1 MSISTGLAP
10 GLDEAVCSLADVAA
24 ARGHLTE
31 GEARAVAVAAAAAL
45 ALIHDAGEVHGRIG
59 PAHLVLTGQGDLKL
73 TESAATAE
81 RPSAHPAAAT
91 AERPSAHPAAAT
103 AESPSAHPAAAES
116 PSVHPAAATTESP
129 SAHPAAATTERPL
142 PLPAPA
148 GAGEAGSASPE
159 GDVVALAATI
169 VALATGAVLDPTVPW
184 PADFL
189 WRLGCPPALGADAA
203 LVLDAAGPVP
213 TARDL
218 GRLFSRGAESGLT
231 LPEPV
236 VPAVRTDPTPTMDY
250 PPVRGPAQPAPARL
264 R

>member
-73 TESAATAE
+73 TESAVTAE
-81 RPSAHPAAAT
+81 RLSADPASVHPAAAT
-91 AERPSAHPAAAT
+91 AERPSA
-103 AESPSAHPAAAES
+103 
-116 PSVHPAAATTESP
+116 HPAAATTESP

-203 LVLDAAGPVP
+203 LVLDAASPVP

-218 GRLFSRGAESGLT
+218 GRLFGRGAESGLT

-236 VPAVRTDPTPTMDY
+236 VPAVKTDPTPTMDY

>member
-1 MSISTGLAP
+1 MSISTAPAP
-10 GLDEAVCSLADVAA
+10 GLDEAVCSLADVTA
-24 ARGHLTE
+24 ARGPLTE

-45 ALIHDAGEVHGRIG
+45 ALIHDAGEARGRIG
-59 PAHLVLTGQGDLKL
+59 PADLVLTGRGDLKL

-81 RPSAHPAAAT
+81 SPAAD
-91 AERPSAHPAAAT
+91 
-103 AESPSAHPAAAES
+103 
-116 PSVHPAAATTESP
+116 
-129 SAHPAAATTERPL
+129 PAAATTERPP
-142 PLPAPA
+142 PLSAPA

-159 GDVVALAATI
+159 GDVTALAATI

-203 LVLDAAGPVP
+203 LVLDAAGAVP

-218 GRLFSRGAESGLT
+218 GRLFGRGAESGLT

-236 VPAVRTDPTPTMDY
+236 VPAVRVDPTPTMDY
-250 PPVRGPAQPAPARL
+250 PFVRAPAQPGPAPL

>member
-1 MSISTGLAP
+1 MSISVGLAP

-24 ARGHLTE
+24 ARGRLTE

-45 ALIHDAGEVHGRIG
+45 ALIHDAGEVHGRIE

-81 RPSAHPAAAT
+81 RPAAYPAAAYPAAAT
-91 AERPSAHPAAAT
+91 T
-103 AESPSAHPAAAES
+103 ES

-129 SAHPAAATTERPL
+129 SVYPAAATTERPL
-142 PLPAPA
+142 PPSAPA
-148 GAGEAGSASPE
+148 EAGEAGSASPE

-218 GRLFSRGAESGLT
+218 GRLFGRGAESGLT

>member
-24 ARGHLTE
+24 ARGRLTE

-45 ALIHDAGEVHGRIG
+45 ALIHDAGDVHGRIG

-73 TESAATAE
+73 TESAAAAE
-81 RPSAHPAAAT
+81 RPSADPASVHPAAAT
-91 AERPSAHPAAAT
+91 ESASAHPAAAT
-103 AESPSAHPAAAES
+103 AESPSAHPAAA
-116 PSVHPAAATTESP
+116 
-129 SAHPAAATTERPL
+129 TTERPL
-142 PLPAPA
+142 PPSAPA

-218 GRLFSRGAESGLT
+218 GRLFGRGAEFGLT

>member
-73 TESAATAE
+73 TESAAATE
-81 RPSAHPAAAT
+81 RPS
-91 AERPSAHPAAAT
+91 
-103 AESPSAHPAAAES
+103 
-116 PSVHPAAATTESP
+116 V
-129 SAHPAAATTERPL
+129 HPAAATTERPL

-203 LVLDAAGPVP
+203 LVLDAASPVP

-218 GRLFSRGAESGLT
+218 GHLFGRGAESSLT

>member
-10 GLDEAVCSLADVAA
+10 GLDESVCSLADVAA
-24 ARGHLTE
+24 ARGRLTE

-59 PAHLVLTGQGDLKL
+59 PAHLVLTCQGDLKL

-91 AERPSAHPAAAT
+91 AERPSI
-103 AESPSAHPAAAES
+103 
-116 PSVHPAAATTESP
+116 
-129 SAHPAAATTERPL
+129 HPAAATTERPL
-142 PLPAPA
+142 PPPAPA

-203 LVLDAAGPVP
+203 LVLDAASPVP

-218 GRLFSRGAESGLT
+218 GRLFGRGAESGLT

-250 PPVRGPAQPAPARL
+250 PPVRGAELFRWC

>member
-1 MSISTGLAP
+1 MIVVSINTGPVP

-24 ARGHLTE
+24 ARGRLTE

-45 ALIHDAGEVHGRIG
+45 ALIHDAGKVHGRIG

-73 TESAATAE
+73 TESAAAE
-81 RPSAHPAAAT
+81 RLSADPAAAYPAAAT
-91 AERPSAHPAAAT
+91 
-103 AESPSAHPAAAES
+103 AES

-129 SAHPAAATTERPL
+129 SIYPAAATTESPSIHPAAATTERPL
-142 PLPAPA
+142 PSPAPA

-159 GDVVALAATI
+159 GDVVALASTI

-203 LVLDAAGPVP
+203 LVLDAAGTVP

-218 GRLFSRGAESGLT
+218 GRLFGRGAESGLT

>member
-10 GLDEAVCSLADVAA
+10 GRDEAVCSLADVAA
-24 ARGHLTE
+24 ARGRLTE

-45 ALIHDAGEVHGRIG
+45 AMIHDAGEVHGRIR
-59 PAHLVLTGQGDLKL
+59 PTHLVLTGRGDLKL

-81 RPSAHPAAAT
+81 RPSAHPA
-91 AERPSAHPAAAT
+91 
-103 AESPSAHPAAAES
+103 
-116 PSVHPAAATTESP
+116 SVHPAAATTESASVHP
-129 SAHPAAATTERPL
+129 AAATTESASIYPAAATTERPL
-142 PLPAPA
+142 PPPPPA

-218 GRLFSRGAESGLT
+218 GRLFGRGAESGLT

>member
-1 MSISTGLAP
+1 MIVVSINTGP
-10 GLDEAVCSLADVAA
+10 VPDLDEAVCSLADVAA
-24 ARGHLTE
+24 ARGRLTE

-73 TESAATAE
+73 TESAAAE
-81 RPSAHPAAAT
+81 RPSAEQASAHPAAAT
-91 AERPSAHPAAAT
+91 ERPSVHPAAAT
-103 AESPSAHPAAAES
+103 ER

-148 GAGEAGSASPE
+148 GAGEASSASPE

-218 GRLFSRGAESGLT
+218 GRLFGRGAESGLT

-250 PPVRGPAQPAPARL
+250 PPVRGPAQPAPTRL

>member
-24 ARGHLTE
+24 ARGRLTE

-73 TESAATAE
+73 TESAVTAE
-81 RPSAHPAAAT
+81 RPSADPASAHPAAAT

-103 AESPSAHPAAAES
+103 TERLSADPA
-116 PSVHPAAATTESP
+116 

-218 GRLFSRGAESGLT
+218 GRLFGRGAESGLT

>member
-1 MSISTGLAP
+1 MIVVSINTGPVP

-24 ARGHLTE
+24 ARGRLTE

-45 ALIHDAGEVHGRIG
+45 ALIHDAGEVHGRVG
-59 PAHLVLTGQGDLKL
+59 PTHLVLTGQGDLKL
-73 TESAATAE
+73 TESAAAEQASAHPAAATTEQASVHPAAATTE

-91 AERPSAHPAAAT
+91 
-103 AESPSAHPAAAES
+103 
-116 PSVHPAAATTESP
+116 TESP
-129 SAHPAAATTERPL
+129 SIHPAAATTERPL
-142 PLPAPA
+142 PPPAPA

-218 GRLFSRGAESGLT
+218 GRLFGRGAESSLT

>member
-1 MSISTGLAP
+1 MSINTAPAP
-10 GLDEAVCSLADVAA
+10 GLDEAVCSLADVTA
-24 ARGHLTE
+24 ARGPLTE

-45 ALIHDAGEVHGRIG
+45 ALIHDAGEARGRIG
-59 PAHLVLTGQGDLKL
+59 PADLVLTNRGDLKL
-73 TESAATAE
+73 TKS
-81 RPSAHPAAAT
+81 
-91 AERPSAHPAAAT
+91 
-103 AESPSAHPAAAES
+103 
-116 PSVHPAAATTESP
+116 
-129 SAHPAAATTERPL
+129 
-142 PLPAPA
+142 
-148 GAGEAGSASPE
+148 AGEAGSASPE

-203 LVLDAAGPVP
+203 LVLDAAGAVP

-218 GRLFSRGAESGLT
+218 GRLFGRGAEPGLT

-236 VPAVRTDPTPTMDY
+236 VPAVRADPTPTMDY
-250 PPVRGPAQPAPARL
+250 PFVRAPAQPVPAPL

>member
-1 MSISTGLAP
+1 MIVVSINTGPVP

-24 ARGHLTE
+24 ARGRLTE

-81 RPSAHPAAAT
+81 RPAAEWPSTHPASATAERPAAEQASVHPAAAAT
-91 AERPSAHPAAAT
+91 ERPSAHP
-103 AESPSAHPAAAES
+103 S
-116 PSVHPAAATTESP
+116 
-129 SAHPAAATTERPL
+129 AATTERPL

-203 LVLDAAGPVP
+203 LVLDAAGTVP

-218 GRLFSRGAESGLT
+218 GRLFGRGAESGLT

>member
-1 MSISTGLAP
+1 MSIRTAPAP
-10 GLDEAVCSLADVAA
+10 GLDEAVCSLADVTA
-24 ARGHLTE
+24 ARGSLTE

-45 ALIHDAGEVHGRIG
+45 ALVHDAGEVRGRIG
-59 PAHLVLTGQGDLKL
+59 PADLVLTGRGDLKL
-73 TESAATAE
+73 AK
-81 RPSAHPAAAT
+81 P
-91 AERPSAHPAAAT
+91 
-103 AESPSAHPAAAES
+103 
-116 PSVHPAAATTESP
+116 
-129 SAHPAAATTERPL
+129 
-142 PLPAPA
+142 
-148 GAGEAGSASPE
+148 GEAGSASPE

-203 LVLDAAGPVP
+203 LVLDAAGAVP

-218 GRLFSRGAESGLT
+218 GRLFGRGAESSLT
-231 LPEPV
+231 LPEPA

-250 PPVRGPAQPAPARL
+250 PLVRGPAQPIPARL

>member
-1 MSISTGLAP
+1 MSISVGLAP
-10 GLDEAVCSLADVAA
+10 GRDEAVCSLADVAA
-24 ARGHLTE
+24 ARGRLTE

-73 TESAATAE
+73 TESAAAAE
-81 RPSAHPAAAT
+81 RLSADPAAAY
-91 AERPSAHPAAAT
+91 PAA
-103 AESPSAHPAAAES
+103 AAAES
-116 PSVHPAAATTESP
+116 VSIYPAAATTESP
-129 SAHPAAATTERPL
+129 SIYPAAATTERPL
-142 PLPAPA
+142 PLPAA

-218 GRLFSRGAESGLT
+218 GRLFGRGAESGLT

>member
-24 ARGHLTE
+24 ARGRLTE

-73 TESAATAE
+73 TESAVTAERPSAERPSAHPAAATE

-103 AESPSAHPAAAES
+103 AESPSAHPAAA
-116 PSVHPAAATTESP
+116 
-129 SAHPAAATTERPL
+129 TTERPL
-142 PLPAPA
+142 PPSAPA
-148 GAGEAGSASPE
+148 GAGEVGSASPE

-218 GRLFSRGAESGLT
+218 GRLFGRGAESGLT